1 MNKKIPFP
9 VILVCFCLAMAS
21 LSLIDCSASAQQEAS
36 IAALTPTL
44 ALGRTFV
51 REAGLRSHTRDDG
64 PAIHAVISFR
74 ATHIYQTDYLSA
86 VLRATNNAPIRSD
99 APRPWITQLMPN
111 MARPPLYP
119 GHLRWEGRGG
129 RNWRLTFQQA
139 RETRRGEIEHQ
150 CRVPGATE
158 GEDEYVT
165 PHDWGNFYD
174 AARYRR
180 NNPTAVDLDCGQ
192 TCTLLPDGNV
202 ALDRQGNPKCN
213 YFLHLPRYETR
224 FGEI

>member
-36 IAALTPTL
+36 IATLTPTL

-99 APRPWITQLMPN
+99 APRPWITQLMSSIE
-111 MARPPLYP
+111 RPSLYP
-119 GHLRWEGRGG
+119 GNLRWEGRGD
-129 RNWRLTFQQA
+129 RHWRLTFQQA
-139 RETRRGEIEHQ
+139 REVRRGEIEHQ
-150 CRVPGATE
+150 CRVLGAEAGPG
-158 GEDEYVT
+158 EYVT
-165 PHDWGNFYD
+165 PHDWGSETDSVRF
-174 AARYRR
+174 RR
-180 NNPTAVDLDCGQ
+180 EHPEAVELDCGQ
-192 TCTLLPDGNV
+192 TCSLNLDGSQKFTRDG
-202 ALDRQGNPKCN
+202 LPKCN
-213 YFLHLPRYETR
+213 HWFHFPRYEER
-224 FGEI
+224 FGEL